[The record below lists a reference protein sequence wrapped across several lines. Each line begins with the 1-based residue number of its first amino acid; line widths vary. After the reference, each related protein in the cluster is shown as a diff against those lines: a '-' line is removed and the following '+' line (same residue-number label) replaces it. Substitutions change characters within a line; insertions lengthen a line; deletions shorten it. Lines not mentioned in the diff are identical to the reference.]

1 MPGPARFAVVAGLV
15 GGAVTLLTW
24 WLTPGITVNVAAN
37 PALVTALLTMLV
49 IVVGVVPGW
58 WRRVGRRHDAAL
70 AGQRAELTARAEA
83 REAAA
88 RSSVEQRLT
97 AERARLLGRIDHELK
112 NPVMAT
118 DLALGRLRAA
128 QAGSAEASEALETI
142 ATQSGRF
149 AALLQSLRKIT
160 DVEHRE
166 LDLESV
172 DLAGLLRLV
181 HDEAQGTA
189 AGASRHWTLA
199 LPQAP
204 WPLPHVTADHDLLY
218 LAVHNLV
225 DNAVKYT
232 RPGDR
237 IEIRAAESSGGVS
250 VEVADTGSGIPDA
263 EVAGVWDELSR
274 ASTARG
280 VAGQGLGLALVRSVV
295 QRHGGR
301 VALRSRVGTGTS
313 AGFWLPQSAPA
324 TRDAAPTTT
333 PSTPAPADAGP
344 RPQEKPA

>member
-1 MPGPARFAVVAGLV
+1 MPFHARFALVTAIVGAVVTGLV
-15 GGAVTLLTW
+15 W
-24 WLTPGITVNVAAN
+24 WLTPGITVTIVAN
-37 PALVTALLTMLV
+37 PALVVALLTVLV
-49 IVVGVVPGW
+49 ALVGAVPGW
-58 WRRVGRRHDAAL
+58 WRALRTRQLGELEAQKTELSAL
-70 AGQRAELTARAEA
+70 ADA

-88 RSSVEQRLT
+88 RNSVEQTLT

-118 DLALGRLRAA
+118 NLALDRLRGAEP
-128 QAGSAEASEALETI
+128 GSTEAAEALAVI
-142 ATQSGRF
+142 GTQSERF

-172 DLAGLLRLV
+172 DLAGMLRLV
-181 HDEAQGTA
+181 HDEALTKP
-189 AGASRHWTLA
+189 AGAARQWTLA

-204 WPLPHVTADHDLLY
+204 WPLPRVTADHDLLY

-225 DNAVKYT
+225 DNAIKYT

-237 IEIRAAESSGGVS
+237 IELRASESGGGVLI
-250 VEVADTGSGIPDA
+250 EVADTGAGIPA
-263 EVAGVWDELSR
+263 GEVNGVWDELSR

-280 VAGQGLGLALVRSVV
+280 VAGQGLGLALVRSVI

-301 VALRSRVGTGTS
+301 VALRSRVGEGTS
-313 AGFWLPQSAPA
+313 ASFWLPLTGPQ
-324 TRDAAPTTT
+324 
-333 PSTPAPADAGP
+333 PAPGKTPEPVEGSPPTSPVPGP
-344 RPQEKPA
+344 G